1 MKDTIDVGT
10 NLTTV
15 AEYAKTA
22 LALASFKERFKG
34 VIVEVDTPKGMKE
47 AKKDVAELRGMR
59 TTLEAARKDK
69 KAYYLE
75 GGRVV
80 DAEAKRITAEIVALE
95 EPIKAQVDAKEAEVE
110 NAKLAKLEAERQRIE
125 GLRSEI
131 QAFRDAPAKMVGKPS
146 VGIAHAMEKLKGV
159 QVQEDHFEEM
169 TQEAQDAHAA
179 AVSRLQDL
187 FNAQVETEAEQ
198 LRIANERAELEQ
210 MRVENA
216 RLQKEADDRHRA
228 EAERLDNERIEAER
242 IANRNRD
249 EAIRLEREAEQKR
262 LDAWQKDQEEHARI
276 QQEESDRRRKE
287 LDAQEAANKVER
299 DRLEAE
305 RVRGLNLRTCV
316 QAVIDWADD
325 NALTGD
331 QPFADL
337 KSALANEG
345 EVA

>member
-15 AEYAKTA
+15 AEYSKTA
-22 LALASFKERFKG
+22 LALADYKERFKG
-34 VIVEVDTPKGMKE
+34 VIVEVDTPKGLKA
-47 AKKDVAELRGMR
+47 AKQNVAELRGLR

-110 NAKLAKLEAERQRIE
+110 NAKLVKLEAERQRIE
-125 GLRSEI
+125 GLRAEI

-146 VGIAHAMEKLKGV
+146 VGIAHAMDKMKCM
-159 QVQEDHFEEM
+159 QVMEDHFEEM

-198 LRIANERAELEQ
+198 LRIANERAELEH
-210 MRVENA
+210 MRAENA
-216 RLQKEADDRHRA
+216 RLQQEAEDRNRA
-228 EAERLDNERIEAER
+228 ESERLDNERIEAER
-242 IANRNRD
+242 IAQKKRD
-249 EAIRLEREAEQKR
+249 KEAAEAQKKIDAER
-262 LDAWQKDQEEHARI
+262 EEHARI
-276 QQEESDRRRKE
+276 QQEESNRRRKE

-299 DRLEAE
+299 DRLESE
-305 RVRGLNLRTCV
+305 RIRGLSLRTAA

-337 KSALANEG
+337 KTAMANEG